1 MMKFIDQATLE
12 VIAGKGGNGIV
23 SFRREARVA
32 FGGPDGGD
40 GGNGG
45 SVYFQGSS
53 GMNTLLTLHILKH
66 VRGEDGESG
75 GPKNM
80 YGARGKD
87 VVIKVP
93 YGTLV
98 FEGEKLLHDII
109 DDKKYL
115 IAKGGRGGHGNTR
128 FKSSKNNA
136 PKISENGT
144 FGEIKNIRLELKVM
158 ADIGLVGKPSVGKST
173 ILGILSNA
181 KPKIA
186 DYHFTTLVPQLGLVK
201 HFENSF
207 VIADLPGLIE
217 GASQGKGLGIRFLKH
232 IERCK
237 VIAFI
242 LDFGDLN
249 RNPIKEFEVLKQEL
263 NSYNLKLLEKSFIII
278 ANKMDLPDF
287 QTNYKKFVMKYPD
300 LPIVKI
306 SAITKKNIDQ
316 LKEEMYKIYLHAKNI
331 VLEEQ
336 KDEVFVTLDED
347 FKITKLYEGM
357 YEIEGKTIE
366 DIYHKIPLNT
376 YDNIIRFNKKVKDIG
391 LWKALIDQGIQKG
404 DTVRILG
411 YQFTWE
417 DDGQK

>member
-1 MMKFIDQATLE
+1 MMKFIDQSTLE
-12 VIAGKGGNGIV
+12 VIAGRGGNGIV

-53 GMNTLLTLHILKH
+53 GMNTLLALHIMKH

-87 VVIKVP
+87 YIVNVP
-93 YGTLV
+93 FGTLV
-98 FEGEKLLHDII
+98 FEGEKLLHDIV
-109 DDKKYL
+109 DDQKYL
-115 IAKGGRGGHGNTR
+115 IVKGGRGGHGNTR
-128 FKSSKNNA
+128 FKSSKNSA

-144 FGEIKNIRLELKVM
+144 FGETKHVRLELKVM

-173 ILGILSNA
+173 LLGILSNA

-186 DYHFTTLVPQLGLVK
+186 DYHFTTLVPQLGLVQ
-201 HFENSF
+201 HFDKSF

-217 GASQGKGLGIRFLKH
+217 GASLGKGLGTRFLKH

-242 LDFGDLN
+242 LDFGDLE
-249 RNPIKEFEVLKQEL
+249 RNPIDEFEILKEEL
-263 NSYNLKLLEKSFIII
+263 NSYNLKLLDKSFLVV

-287 QTNYKKFVMKYPD
+287 EKNYKLFSKKYKD

-306 SAITKKNIDQ
+306 SAIKKENIDK
-316 LKEEMYKIYLHAKNI
+316 LKEEMYQTYLTAKNI

-336 KDEVFVTLDED
+336 KDELFITLEDD

-357 YEIEGKTIE
+357 FEIEGTTIE
-366 DIYHKIPLNT
+366 EIYNKIPLTT

-391 LWKALIDQGIQKG
+391 LWKALINEGIEKG

-417 DDGQK
+417 DDGL

>member
-1 MMKFIDQATLE
+1 MKFIDQSTLE

-53 GMNTLLTLHILKH
+53 GMNTLLTLHIMKH

-87 VVIKVP
+87 YIVNVP
-93 YGTLV
+93 FGTLV
-98 FEGEKLLHDII
+98 FEGEKLLHDIV
-109 DDKKYL
+109 DDQKYL
-115 IAKGGRGGHGNTR
+115 IVKGGRGGHGNTR

-144 FGEIKNIRLELKVM
+144 FGETKNVRLELKVM
-158 ADIGLVGKPSVGKST
+158 ADVGLVGKPSVGKST
-173 ILGILSNA
+173 LLGILSNA

-201 HFENSF
+201 HFDKSF

-217 GASQGKGLGIRFLKH
+217 GASLGKGLGTRFLKH

-242 LDFGDLN
+242 LDFGNLE
-249 RNPIKEFEVLKQEL
+249 RNPIDEFEVLKEEL
-263 NSYNLKLLEKSFIII
+263 NSYNLKLLDKSFLVV

-287 QTNYKKFVMKYPD
+287 EENYKLFSKKYKD

-306 SAITKKNIDQ
+306 SAIKKENIDK
-316 LKEEMYKIYLHAKNI
+316 LKEEMYQTYLNAKNI
-331 VLEEQ
+331 ILEER
-336 KDEVFVTLDED
+336 KDELFITLEED

-357 YEIEGKTIE
+357 FEIEGTTIE
-366 DIYHKIPLNT
+366 EIYNKIPLTT

-391 LWKALIDQGIQKG
+391 LWKALIKEGIEKG

-417 DDGQK
+417 DDGL

>member
-1 MMKFIDQATLE
+1 MKFIDQSTLE

-53 GMNTLLTLHILKH
+53 GMNTLLSLHILKH

-87 VVIKVP
+87 FIVKVP
-93 YGTLV
+93 FGTLV
-98 FEGEKLLHDII
+98 FEGEKLLHDIV

-115 IAKGGRGGHGNTR
+115 IAKGGHGGHGNTR

-136 PKISENGT
+136 PKISENGS
-144 FGEIKNIRLELKVM
+144 FGEIKNVRLELKIM

-173 ILGILSNA
+173 LLGILSNA

-186 DYHFTTLVPQLGLVK
+186 DYQFTTLVPQLGLVK
-201 HFENSF
+201 HFKNSF

-217 GASQGKGLGIRFLKH
+217 GASLGKGLGIQFLKH

-237 VIAFI
+237 VIAFV
-242 LDFGDLN
+242 LDFGDPE
-249 RNPIKEFEVLKQEL
+249 RNPIEEFEMLKDEL
-263 NSYNLKLLEKSFIII
+263 NSYNLKLLEKSFLII
-278 ANKMDLPDF
+278 ANKMDMLDF
-287 QTNYKKFVMKYPD
+287 EKKYKKFIKKYPN
-300 LPIVKI
+300 LPITKI
-306 SAITKKNIDQ
+306 SAIKKENISK
-316 LKEEMYKIYLHAKNI
+316 LKEDMYQTYLNSKNI

-336 KDEVFVTLDED
+336 KDEIFITLEED
-347 FKITKLYEGM
+347 FRITKLYEGM
-357 YEIEGKTIE
+357 FEVEGTTIE
-366 DIYHKIPLNT
+366 EIYNKIPLTT
-376 YDNIIRFNKKVKDIG
+376 YDNIIRFNKKVKNIG
-391 LWKALIDQGIQKG
+391 LWKALIKEGIEKG

-417 DDGQK
+417 DDGL

>member
-1 MMKFIDQATLE
+1 MMKFIDQSTLE
-12 VIAGKGGNGIV
+12 VIAGRGGNGIV

-40 GGNGG
+40 GGDGG

-53 GMNTLLTLHILKH
+53 GMNTLLTLHIMKH
-66 VRGEDGESG
+66 IRGEDGESG

-98 FEGEKLLHDII
+98 FEGEKLLHDIV
-109 DDKKYL
+109 DDQKYL

-144 FGEIKNIRLELKVM
+144 FGETKNIRLELKVM

-217 GASQGKGLGIRFLKH
+217 GASLGKGLGIRFLKH

-242 LDFGDLN
+242 LDFGDLS
-249 RNPIKEFEVLKQEL
+249 RDPIKEFEVLKKEL
-263 NSYNLKLLEKSFIII
+263 NSYNLKLLEKSFLII

-287 QTNYKKFVMKYPD
+287 EINYQKFLKKYPK

-306 SAITKKNIDQ
+306 SAIKKENIDR
-316 LKEEMYKIYLHAKNI
+316 LKEEMYKTYLEAKNV

-336 KDEVFVTLDED
+336 KDEVFITLEED

-357 YEIEGKTIE
+357 YEVEGKTVE

-376 YDNIIRFNKKVKDIG
+376 HDNIIRFNKKVKDIG
-391 LWKALIDQGIQKG
+391 LWKGLIDQGIHKG

-417 DDGQK
+417 DDGL

>member
-1 MMKFIDQATLE
+1 MKFIDQSTLE

-40 GGNGG
+40 GGDGG
-45 SVYFQGSS
+45 SVYFQGCT
-53 GMNTLLTLHILKH
+53 GMNTLLTLHIMKH
-66 VRGEDGESG
+66 VRGEEGESG

-87 VVIKVP
+87 VIVKVP
-93 YGTLV
+93 FGTLV
-98 FEGEKLLHDII
+98 FEGEKLIHDIV
-109 DDKKYL
+109 DDQKYL

-144 FGEIKNIRLELKVM
+144 FGETKIVRLELKVM

-173 ILGILSNA
+173 LLGILSNA

-201 HFENSF
+201 HFDNSF

-217 GASQGKGLGIRFLKH
+217 GASLGKGLGTRFLKH

-242 LDFGDLN
+242 LDFGDLE
-249 RNPIKEFEVLKQEL
+249 RDPIVEFEVLSQEL
-263 NSYNLKLLEKSFIII
+263 NSYNLKLLEKSFLII
-278 ANKMDLPDF
+278 ANKMDLPNF
-287 QTNYKKFVMKYPD
+287 EKNYKKFIEKYPE

-306 SAITKKNIDQ
+306 SAIKKENLDK
-316 LKEEMYKIYLHAKNI
+316 LKEEMFQTYLTAKNV
-331 VLEEQ
+331 VLEDQ
-336 KDEVFVTLDED
+336 KDELFITMEED
-347 FKITKLYEGM
+347 FVITKLYEGM
-357 YEIEGKTIE
+357 FEIEGTTIE
-366 DIYHKIPLNT
+366 NLYNKIPLNT
-376 YDNIIRFNKKVKDIG
+376 HDNIIRFNKKVKDIG
-391 LWKALIDQGIQKG
+391 LWKALIKEGIEKG

-417 DDGQK
+417 DDGL

>member
-1 MMKFIDQATLE
+1 MKFIDQSTLE
-12 VIAGKGGNGIV
+12 LIAGKGGDGIV

-40 GGNGG
+40 GGDGG
-45 SVYFQGSS
+45 SIYFQGST
-53 GMNTLLTLHILKH
+53 GMNTLLTLHIMKH
-66 VRGEDGESG
+66 IRGEEGESG

-80 YGARGKD
+80 YGARGKETI
-87 VVIKVP
+87 VKVP
-93 YGTLV
+93 FGTLI
-98 FEGEKLLHDII
+98 FEGEKLIHDIV
-109 DDKKYL
+109 DDQKYL
-115 IAKGGRGGHGNTR
+115 IVKGGRGGHGNTR

-136 PKISENGT
+136 PRISENGT
-144 FGEIKNIRLELKVM
+144 FGEVKNIRLELKVM

-173 ILGILSNA
+173 LLGILSNA

-201 HFENSF
+201 HFDNSF

-217 GASQGKGLGIRFLKH
+217 GASLGKGLGIRFLKH

-242 LDFGDLN
+242 LDFGDLE
-249 RNPIKEFEVLKQEL
+249 RDPIKEFEVLKQEL
-263 NSYNLKLLEKSFIII
+263 NSYNLKLLEKSFLII

-287 QTNYKKFVMKYPD
+287 EKSYKKFVKKYPD
-300 LPIVKI
+300 LPIVKV
-306 SAITKKNIDQ
+306 SAIKKENIDK
-316 LKEEMYKIYLHAKNI
+316 LKEEMYQTYLNAKNI
-331 VLEEQ
+331 VLEDQ
-336 KDEVFVTLDED
+336 KDELFITMEED

-357 YEIEGKTIE
+357 FEISGVTIE
-366 DIYHKIPLNT
+366 EIYRKIPLNT

-391 LWKALIDQGIQKG
+391 LWKALIKDGIQKG

-417 DDGQK
+417 DDGL